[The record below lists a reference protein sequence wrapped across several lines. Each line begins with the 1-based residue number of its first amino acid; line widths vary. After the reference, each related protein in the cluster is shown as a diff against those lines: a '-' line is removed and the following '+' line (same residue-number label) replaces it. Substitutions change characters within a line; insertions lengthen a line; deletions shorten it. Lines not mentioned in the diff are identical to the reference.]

1 MNYFTASMLRRK
13 KDTRQALE
21 RDLPISNGGVNT
33 RLLSES
39 ANTNSLRDSS
49 LPWEILETARFCFQK
64 KGFEKTTI
72 LDICERLDIKKTQ
85 FRKNFKSLDEVL
97 EILWTL

>member
-1 MNYFTASMLRRK
+1 MLADNLTIEELK
-13 KDTRQALE
+13 AEDDMTDHTLNMT
-21 RDLPISNGGVNT
+21 I
-33 RLLSES
+33 
-39 ANTNSLRDSS
+39 

-85 FRKNFKSLDEVL
+85 FHKHFKSVDEVI
-97 EILWTL
+97 EILWAM